1 MSDDA
6 GNGLER
12 ADHGGQRGDGRWAAR
27 QLHGNAN
34 REDSGGSGRE
44 RQDGGGKMPDD
55 QRHHP

>member
-6 GNGLER
+6 GHGLER
-12 ADHGGQRGDGRWAAR
+12 ADRGGQRSDGRRAAG

-44 RQDGGGKMPDD
+44 RQDGGGEMPEY
-55 QRHHP
+55 QGHRP